1 MILKPKSL
9 VVILKPKSL
18 VVILKLR
25 KRVLLIAAN
34 HVVQKK
40 PRRLALLIA
49 ASLAYTC
56 AAVLTA
62 WSRWSAAVTPASVA
76 GQLRFRMQAAIVAP
90 VVALLLHALLARGA
104 LNVVVAALV
113 THAWAAAFAFV
124 ARQAAGWTSSV
135 GGMLLVGALDVR
147 RYESAGGW

>member
-1 MILKPKSL
+1 MLRAAILTLVAARKPTVRYL
-9 VVILKPKSL
+9 AHTLHAHIAFV
-18 VVILKLR
+18 
-25 KRVLLIAAN
+25 RV
-34 HVVQKK
+34 Q
-40 PRRLALLIA
+40 LLIA
-49 ASLAYTC
+49 ASLAYAC